1 MKKEGEKVIEVLE
14 QRFLNLMVKTTWHSL
29 CPSNPERSAMEQT
42 PILQPVT
49 EIQEVLVEYQDFFFF
64 TVRLKNH

>member
-49 EIQEVLVEYQDFFFF
+49 EIQEYQEFFFFF